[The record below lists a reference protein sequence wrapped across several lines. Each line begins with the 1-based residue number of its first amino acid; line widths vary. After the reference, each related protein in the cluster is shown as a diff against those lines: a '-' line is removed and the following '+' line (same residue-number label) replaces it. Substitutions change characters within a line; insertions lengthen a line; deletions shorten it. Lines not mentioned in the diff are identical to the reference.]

1 MCGQFVIGCNPWCFD
16 MGGFVTQCGAV
27 LGHLQSGKTL
37 TPMEAYVLYG
47 TLALHSR
54 VAELRSRGHDIAC
67 KLVKV
72 PSGKTVGEYSLRG
85 QLSLAA

>member
-1 MCGQFVIGCNPWCFD
+1 MSQSEAI
-16 MGGFVTQCGAV
+16 
-27 LGHLQSGKTL
+27 LGYLQSGKTL
-37 TPMEAYVLYG
+37 TPLDSYLMFG

-54 VAELRSRGHDIAC
+54 VAELRARGHDIAC

>member
-1 MCGQFVIGCNPWCFD
+1 MSQCDAIL
-16 MGGFVTQCGAV
+16 GF
-27 LGHLQSGKTL
+27 LQSGKTL
-37 TPMEAYVLYG
+37 TPLDAYLMFG
-47 TLALHSR
+47 TLSLHSR
-54 VAELRSRGHDIAC
+54 AAELRGRGFDITC